1 LIRGE
6 KYMNKLEGKVEVITA
21 AVKQIGKN
29 VNGVQG
35 DVSNLADLDRSPQV
49 ILLLD
54 KVTLQYIF

>member
-1 LIRGE
+1 
-6 KYMNKLEGKVEVITA
+6 MNKLEGKVEVITA

>member
-1 LIRGE
+1 
-6 KYMNKLEGKVEVITA
+6 MNKLEGKVEVITA

-35 DVSNLADLDRSPQV
+35 DVSNLADLDRSPQD